1 MARDAA
7 LILTGWR
14 NDGCGLRETK
24 SSLAKPGADV
34 VPLIGPV
41 TTASVSA
48 AVEAGRRLGVPIV
61 LDVPV
66 AHVSQQPAVLDS
78 APSERVLSPLDAALT
93 ESLDIRTQFC
103 PDPALSQ
110 VDCFILA
117 PGSEAAIA
125 NWVRTEGRF
134 PGSERDLQGRGL
146 INSGS
151 LGPFKARI
159 LLHVLVAADAD
170 HHEIVTA
177 FDAASGVLCQA
188 GRCAQP

>member
-78 APSERVLSPLDAALT
+78 ALSERVLLPLGAALT

-110 VDCFILA
+110 VDCLFPHRVLRLQSRTGYARKDVSRA
-117 PGSEAAIA
+117 PSVISR
-125 NWVRTEGRF
+125 V
-134 PGSERDLQGRGL
+134 
-146 INSGS
+146 
-151 LGPFKARI
+151 
-159 LLHVLVAADAD
+159 
-170 HHEIVTA
+170 
-177 FDAASGVLCQA
+177 
-188 GRCAQP
+188 